1 MQDESQ
7 KFSNKETI
15 QEKKVVS
22 VTYSLYV
29 KDDDEPWEE
38 ATEERP
44 LRFIHSIGMMLPKF
58 EENLKGLSVGDLFDF
73 TIACD
78 DAYGEREEDRVID
91 LDKSVFLIDGKFDS
105 NHIKEGS
112 MIPMLDTDGNRLNGI
127 VLEVTKDKVK
137 MDFNNL
143 LAGEDLTFKGKVLE
157 VRDATEEEIES
168 ILHPHK
174 CGGCGG
180 NGGCSGGCGGNGGCN
195 GDGGCGGCGDDDED
209 DDFADNNVSE
219 EKPKHKGCCHNKKK

>member
-1 MQDESQ
+1 MQDENS
-7 KFSNKETI
+7 KFSINIEKETI
-15 QEKKVVS
+15 QEKKFVS
-22 VTYSLYV
+22 LTYSLYV

-58 EENLKGLSVGDLFDF
+58 EENLKGLGVGDLFDF
-73 TIACD
+73 SINCE
-78 DAYGEREEDRVID
+78 DAYGERDEERIIE

-112 MIPMLDTDGNRLNGI
+112 IIPMLDTEGNRLNGL
-127 VLEVTKDKVK
+127 VLEVTKNKVK

-180 NGGCSGGCGGNGGCN
+180 SGGCSGGCGGNGGCDN
-195 GDGGCGGCGDDDED
+195 CGDDEEDGDTFDEND
-209 DDFADNNVSE
+209 ENLKQ
-219 EKPKHKGCCHNKKK
+219 KPKHKGCCHNRKK